1 MCSGRSP
8 YADEIMTLF
17 RHTLETGEPYVAP
30 ERIERRHDRDVIES
44 YEWRIDRILLADGRF
59 GVVCY
64 FRDVSV
70 QVLARE
76 ALRRSEERL
85 REFAAQLEQFVESA
99 RRNSCSHK
107 PGSEPWRP
115 N

>member
-1 MCSGRSP
+1 
-8 YADEIMTLF
+8 MTLF

-30 ERIERRHDRDVIES
+30 ELIERRHDRDVVES
-44 YEWRIDRILLADGRF
+44 YEWRIDRIVLADGRF

-76 ALRRSEERL
+76 ALRRSEESAGIRG
-85 REFAAQLEQFVESA
+85 AA
-99 RRNSCSHK
+99 
-107 PGSEPWRP
+107 
-115 N
+115 